1 MLNKVGFWLGGLVVV
16 LLTAVAVLG
25 GGLLASMAEQWGLG
39 TRLLGVRYD
48 EPVLLVA
55 LTTGLGAVA
64 WVLAGWVL
72 PLLGVAIVADRALDA
87 DVEPGS
93 VELDDLFDKVGGPL
107 GAISGRDLLA
117 RRFARWFFRLLPM
130 LALGVGVLLA
140 LVALAC
146 GSAAELSMVGQPLAL
161 VQRSGLEGTVLALAS
176 LVIAGAGA
184 LVAALLF
191 AGAGGA
197 VEARLDRVVAA
208 LAPGGPAPSPV
219 AVAAADGDILR
230 QTLDGFIEQLGE
242 TSGAR
247 FNAIAET
254 LRTLDG
260 VAQGVLESV
269 RETQASL
276 PQISQ
281 AQLKTLGDSYT
292 SSLTAIQK
300 HHAKQ
305 VARAIDEVRGVAQEL
320 RTMIQGATQGIE
332 ANVASSQAT
341 TEQLLAALTR
351 EANGA
356 QTMGQAAEQM
366 AAAARVSRE
375 TVERFIAL
383 AERMRDLNRAISQ
396 GPAIA
401 PAALGPIEPPLTD
414 PETTRRLSSA
424 IRDLQKV
431 ADESL
436 PDL

>member
-1 MLNKVGFWLGGLVVV
+1 
-16 LLTAVAVLG
+16 
-25 GGLLASMAEQWGLG
+25 
-39 TRLLGVRYD
+39 
-48 EPVLLVA
+48 
-55 LTTGLGAVA
+55 
-64 WVLAGWVL
+64 
-72 PLLGVAIVADRALDA
+72 
-87 DVEPGS
+87 
-93 VELDDLFDKVGGPL
+93 
-107 GAISGRDLLA
+107 
-117 RRFARWFFRLLPM
+117 
-130 LALGVGVLLA
+130 
-140 LVALAC
+140 
-146 GSAAELSMVGQPLAL
+146 MVGQPLAL